1 MSETTQAPRPPS
13 RIQPPAFL
21 PGPGWEREKDGLFI
35 HETGDRIRSGTYRG
49 VQGWFLI
56 PAELDLKVLVF
67 PPTPEGR
74 DAAFAAFAEG
84 RHRPPPTPP
93 KASRRARPKKEE
105 EEPEEKADVEGDDD
119 VDVDELLNG

>member
-13 RIQPPAFL
+13 RIQPAPFT
-21 PGPGWEREKDGLFI
+21 PGPGWERESDTLFI
-35 HETGDRIRSGTYRG
+35 HDGGDRIRSGTYRG

-74 DAAFAAFAEG
+74 AEAFTAFAESS
-84 RHRPPPTPP
+84 HRPAAPPV
-93 KASRRARPKKEE
+93 KASRRRPRKTE
-105 EEPEEKADVEGDDD
+105 A
-119 VDVDELLNG
+119 